1 MVNRMK
7 KENDKSSQSS
17 KLKQIAKQS
26 NISLVAGTIYLLLL
40 LVTILLPNSLSKE
53 QLESTMYLNQ
63 YRLGSKALTYAVQAY
78 AVTGDEQ
85 YYDDYMKEL
94 NVDKN
99 RDIAWEGL
107 KKENIKAEEW
117 EKLEKIAELSNGL
130 VPLEEEAM
138 QSVANGDTQKATAY
152 VFGEEYGNT
161 IKQINALTNEVIQT
175 VQARLQQKKTFYTI
189 IQIIII
195 VLFLTAFSF
204 LVRQII
210 TTTKF
215 AEKELLAPIILVS
228 DQMTELAAGNLH
240 NEFDME
246 EDESEV
252 GKMVSAINTMKSSLT
267 GIIEE
272 ISHILLQM
280 GQGNYKIALH
290 QNYAGDYK
298 EIEESFYQIAADM
311 KETVNMIQ
319 DATKEINSGAG
330 DLANAAEDLANA
342 CTTQA
347 GQVSNIAILIGE
359 LDENI
364 EKNRKDAEEAVKISN
379 LAGSTLVA
387 SNAKMDELKNAIG
400 EISRCSEQISFIIGA
415 IEDIASETNLLALN
429 AAIEAARAGEAGKG
443 FAVVAEQVKKLAEE
457 STQAVGKTTQLIE
470 ATVTAVENGTSI
482 ADEAAANMED
492 VMMSSTEVGE
502 RIQRIV
508 EHFNNEVASI
518 NEVNDNISEV
528 AGIVDNN
535 SATSQETAAIS
546 EEQKA
551 QVEAM
556 GELVSKFV
564 V

>member
-40 LVTILLPNSLSKE
+40 LVTILLSNSLSKE